1 MYNLPPTNT
10 DLYVVAVGRVF
21 EVVYGAHHVQSH
33 VADVMSMIFGLLRSP
48 RYHHVG
54 ISNGL
59 NLGVGVEQ
67 MLGSSIIVS
76 ICISLKWGRSSDLE
90 DTVLLAERVEERVHG
105 VEHGDH
111 LHRGDV
117 AANASEAHDVTE
129 KNGDIW
135 EHLGGWRQC

>member
-1 MYNLPPTNT
+1 MYNRPPTNT

-33 VADVMSMIFGLLRSP
+33 VADVMSMIFCLLRSP

-59 NLGVGVEQ
+59 NLGGGANVGLQHHHFHMYLIKMGEKQ
-67 MLGSSIIVS
+67 
-76 ICISLKWGRSSDLE
+76 SDLE
-90 DTVLLAERVEERVHG
+90 DAVLLAERVEQRVHG

-117 AANASEAHDVTE
+117 AANASEAHNVTE

-135 EHLGGWRQC
+135 EHLEG